1 MLASPKLRAAVLS
14 CALAA
19 LAVGFTAAP
28 ALAKYPGG
36 DVYCRDRA
44 VFGNTLHFYPNSGL
58 CGKYRR
64 TSPCFSTYNVRPL
77 VTGYP
82 VTLYDSFGRPYV
94 VYQTGY
100 STFLR

>member
-1 MLASPKLRAAVLS
+1 MFAFLKFRAAVLS

-19 LAVGFTAAP
+19 LAVGLTVAP
-28 ALAKYPGG
+28 AHAKSPYGN
-36 DVYCRDRA
+36 VYCRDRS

-58 CGKYRR
+58 CGNFRR
-64 TSPCFSTYNVRPL
+64 TSPYLSTYNVRPL

-100 STFLR
+100 SSFLR